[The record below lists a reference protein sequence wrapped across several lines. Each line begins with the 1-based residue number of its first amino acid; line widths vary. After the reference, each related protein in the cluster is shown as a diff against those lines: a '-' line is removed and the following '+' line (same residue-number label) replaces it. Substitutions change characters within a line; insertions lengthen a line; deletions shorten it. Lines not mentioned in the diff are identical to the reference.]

1 MARHTSRFLPLGH
14 WHCVGSELLIAF
26 PLVLAACNSQGLN
39 SPDAFFQRP
48 APVQAP
54 DAAFQAPD
62 APVQAPDAPVQAPD
76 AGTGLATTPPGG
88 IGQVTEFSIVV
99 APHKAFDI
107 LFLVDNSPSMDPKQ
121 KALADNFPK
130 MIEQLDALPDGRPDL
145 HIGVVSSDM
154 GAGGTPIG
162 GNCNVVLGD
171 RGLLWGNVPVDTSY
185 WDPNTP
191 IQQCYDRAPIR
202 ATVAPGSCWALAQN
216 PPITDGCG
224 LNSGARWIEDIQAP
238 NGAGRQVNYAGGP
251 TALSSVFSCLAK
263 AVGVAGCGFEHQLQ
277 AVRVALNPQQI
288 GCDAQGKNCTDVN
301 MANVGFVRKEAYLA
315 IVLVTDEDDCSA
327 EPSNYLN
334 DNIFVNSPKDP
345 NSSPTETSSMR
356 CAARSHVCDGQPIP
370 DYADPT
376 RGYTGTGFT
385 ANFADC
391 AAKDQSIANVDNG
404 LLPLIEIQQMIDS
417 INVVKPRPKEQILVS
432 GIFGWP
438 PDVWPL
444 PAPDPNWPS
453 DLVVSSQYQIGKDA
467 TSMKG
472 LQNLWDYMP
481 ICKIPSQK
489 SNDGN
494 IYKAY
499 GGLRL
504 KKFVDAFKRT
514 GPDGKDTVNTFS
526 ICKSNFTDAL
536 RMFGS
541 TLIGL
546 FRPGCVSYPLIDT
559 DPSTPGTQPNCQA
572 LERIP
577 CDSTTAGGCPGNGYN
592 ETPMLECKDSQGMPL
607 DPVSLDPGTTDSPL
621 HSRTEIDAVLATV
634 SEDQRP
640 CWYLSYD
647 HSDMGCPTAPN
658 GQRISALRKSG
669 TVAPPGSILSMTCW
683 TCPTSDPTCAI
694 TSH

>member
-1 MARHTSRFLPLGH
+1 
-14 WHCVGSELLIAF
+14 VGSELLIAF
-26 PLVLAACNSQGLN
+26 PLMLAACTSQSSS
-39 SPDAFFQRP
+39 SPSPF
-48 APVQAP
+48 QAP
-54 DAAFQAPD
+54 DAAFQGPD
-62 APVQAPDAPVQAPD
+62 APAQAPD

-99 APHKAFDI
+99 APQKAFDI

-130 MIEQLDALPDGRPDL
+130 MIEQLDSLPDGRPDL

-154 GAGGTPIG
+154 GAGGVPIG

-191 IQQCYDRAPIR
+191 IQQCYDKAPVR
-202 ATVAPGSCWALAQN
+202 ATVAPGSCWALAQS

-263 AVGVAGCGFEHQLQ
+263 AVGVGGCGFEHQLQ

-327 EPSNYLN
+327 EPTNALN
-334 DNIFVNSPKDP
+334 GNIFVNSPKDVS
-345 NSSPTETSSMR
+345 NAPTETSSMR
-356 CAARSHVCDGQPIP
+356 CAARSHICNGNPIP

-391 AAKDQSIANVDNG
+391 AAKDQSIPNVDNG
-404 LLPLIEIQQMIDS
+404 LLPLIAVQQMIDS

-438 PDVWPL
+438 PDPTDTDL
-444 PAPDPNWPS
+444 PS

-467 TSMKG
+467 TSIKG
-472 LQNLWDYMP
+472 MQNLWDYMP

-504 KKFVDAFKRT
+504 KKFVDYFRRT
-514 GPDGKDTVNTFS
+514 DSDGVSIQNTFS
-526 ICKSNFTDAL
+526 ICKSNFMDAM
-536 RMFGS
+536 RMLGS
-541 TLIGL
+541 TMIGV
-546 FRPGCVSYPLIDT
+546 FRPGCVSYPLSDA
-559 DPSTPGTQPNCQA
+559 DPSMPGTQPNCLA
-572 LERIP
+572 LDRQP
-577 CDSTTAGGCPGNGYN
+577 CDSTIAGGCPGNGYN
-592 ETPMLECKDSQGMPL
+592 ETPLLECKDSQGMPL
-607 DPVSLDPGTTDSPL
+607 DPASLDPGTTDSPL
-621 HSRTEIDAVLATV
+621 HSRAEIDALLATV

-640 CWYLSYD
+640 CWYFFYD
-647 HSDMGCPTAPN
+647 HSDTGCPATTN

-669 TVAPPGSILSMTCW
+669 TVAPPGSILSMKCW
-683 TCPTSDPTCAI
+683 TCPTSDPTCAT

>member
-1 MARHTSRFLPLGH
+1 MARHFSRLLPLVRWRYLRWG
-14 WHCVGSELLIAF
+14 LLIPAL
-26 PLVLAACNSQGLN
+26 PLALWACNSHPLQQPL
-39 SPDAFFQRP
+39 PRPEMQTAFH
-48 APVQAP
+48 V
-54 DAAFQAPD
+54 
-62 APVQAPDAPVQAPD
+62 
-76 AGTGLATTPPGG
+76 
-88 IGQVTEFSIVV
+88 VV
-99 APHKAFDI
+99 APDRRVDI

-121 KALADNFPK
+121 QALADNFPK

-154 GAGGTPIG
+154 GAGGRPIG

-191 IQQCYDRAPIR
+191 MQTCYDNAPVR
-202 ATVAPGSCWALAQN
+202 ATIAPGSCWALAQK

-224 LNSGARWIEDIQAP
+224 LKSGARWIEDIQP
-238 NGAGRQVNYAGGP
+238 PPGSTQRQVNYTGAP
-251 TALSSVFSCLAK
+251 NALPNVFSCLAK
-263 AVGVAGCGFEHQLQ
+263 GVGVGGCGFEHQLQ

-356 CAARSHVCDGQPIP
+356 CAARSHVCNGQPIP

-453 DLVVSSQYQIGKDA
+453 DVVVSSLANTKYQIGKDA
-467 TSMKG
+467 TSIKG
-472 LQNLWDYMP
+472 QQDLWDYMP
-481 ICKIPSQK
+481 ICKIPSQT
-489 SNDGN
+489 SSDTN

-504 KKFVDAFKRT
+504 KEFVDSFKRI
-514 GPDGKDTVNTFS
+514 GENGKEMVNTFS
-526 ICKSNFTDAL
+526 ICKSNFTDA
-536 RMFGS
+536 MKQ
-541 TLIGL
+541 IGQAIAKVL
-546 FRPGCVSYPLIDT
+546 TPGCVPYPLIDIQ
-559 DPSTPGTQPNCQA
+559 PSVPDGGIPGPLQPECQA
-572 LERIP
+572 TDHQP
-577 CDSTTAGGCPGNGYN
+577 CGDGNGCYN
-592 ETPMLECKDSQGMPL
+592 DTSILECKDSQGKPL
-607 DPVSLDPGTTDSPL
+607 DPNLLDPGTAAQPL
-621 HSRTEIDAVLATV
+621 HSRTQIDAVLNTI
-634 SEDQRP
+634 SQDQRP

-647 HSDMGCPTAPN
+647 HSDTGCPAAPN
-658 GQRISALRKSG
+658 GQRISALRKTG
-669 TVAPPGSILSMTCW
+669 TVAPPGTELQVKCLTCSNPDPNIA
-683 TCPTSDPTCAI
+683 CPRLNQ
-694 TSH
+694 